1 MSKLEE
7 LKQFTNKVKRAA
19 AGNWDRIL
27 WTLVP
32 EIQPA
37 LEYKGR
43 RHITCPF
50 HGGKNDFRVSK
61 DVEQE
66 GRVHCT
72 CFPNQSMDGWGLV
85 MKRNRW
91 DFPKAV
97 EEVDAVLGGRGYQ
110 PTRPFKMPERV
121 EKARKEPT
129 DEELMARMQKW
140 WGDAMDLDDPAAA
153 PVRKYFKARKIGEVL
168 LPLPDVRL
176 HPDLGYYEAQDDGEF
191 KKVGSYPCLL
201 SVIRSPNGRVST
213 LHRAWITP
221 DGTKVAHDSAR
232 KQYTSPNSA
241 PVTGGAIRLDDW
253 DGNPVLHVAEGLET
267 ALSAR
272 AITRQPT
279 WSTVNAGMMARL
291 EVPSSVRIVVIW
303 ADLDRS
309 KAGEEAADE
318 LAKRLAA
325 RGIASMVFLPPV
337 ALPEGAKTVDW
348 NDVVAGIGLD
358 AARNHFQVLRVKR
371 WVSEQLGRINVRP
384 ENVAI
389 A

>member
-1 MSKLEE
+1 MNKLDE
-7 LKQFTNKVKRAA
+7 LKQFTDKVKRAA
-19 AGNWDRIL
+19 SGNWDRIL

-37 LEYKGR
+37 LEHKGR
-43 RHITCPF
+43 KHITCPF

-61 DVEQE
+61 DVERD

-72 CFPNQSMDGWGLV
+72 CLPNQTMDGWGLV

-140 WGDAMDLDDPAAA
+140 WGDALDLDDPAAA
-153 PVRKYFKARKIGEVL
+153 PARKYFKGRKIGEVL

-176 HPDLGYYEAQDDGEF
+176 HPDLGYYEESDDGTF
-191 KKVGSYPCLL
+191 KKLGSYPCLL
-201 SVIRSPNGRVST
+201 SVIRTPDGRVST
-213 LHRAWITP
+213 LHRAWITH
-221 DGTKVAHDSAR
+221 DGMKVSYDSAR
-232 KQYTSPNSA
+232 KQYTSPKSV
-241 PVTGGAIRLDDW
+241 PVTGGAIRLDDL
-253 DGNPVLHVAEGLET
+253 DDNPVLHVAEGLET

-279 WSTVNAGMMARL
+279 WSTVNAGMMERL

-309 KAGEEAADE
+309 GAGENAANA

-337 ALPEGAKTVDW
+337 ALPDRVKTIDW
-348 NDVVAGIGLD
+348 NDFVATAGLND
-358 AARNHFQVLRVKR
+358 TRNHFQVLRVRR
-371 WVSEQLGRINVRP
+371 WVNEQLQRLNVQP
-384 ENVAI
+384 DQVAI